1 MKVTDLLEVPLYT
14 GSPVTSEVPGEQPIA
29 LGGHPYVLEPS
40 LYQRITVERFRNP
53 YSQSQEPGEADLS
66 FKGAWKRSA
75 ERWNH
80 GMGQDFWDQYDSDRA
95 RFRLSKGI
103 DVWSA
108 VAGEFNQNRAQL
120 LHDTRNIRSSANTNL
135 VLLSVNTIMYVAD
148 GQQVYKCTDP
158 TGATPTFT
166 SVVIHNGE
174 AATTVNDLTT
184 NGTVVWAALG
194 VNGIHQTTVGATTST
209 HFSAFAATACQYANG
224 RLLAANL
231 NQLVEIDAAGVS
243 TTILTHANTSFVWT
257 NIVGAPNG
265 IYAGGNAGDRA
276 ELYFIGLKADHSL
289 DVPRYAATLP
299 DGETLNTMF
308 FYNGVMLIATSRGL
322 RLATVTSA
330 DGLSYGSVVKV
341 TNGIRCLE
349 PQAEFCW
356 FGWTNYD
363 SGSTGL
369 GRASLAAFT
378 GDLVPAYSTDL
389 MATAQGTVTSV
400 VTYGPYRY
408 FAVAGAGVF
417 AEFANLV
424 SSGTIQSGWINFS
437 TTEKKVSVSVD
448 VRHEPLAGSIGVS
461 MTQETGAVSGV
472 GTSATQASLGPDTPM
487 ASDPISSESFELT
500 FTFTRS
506 GSDATLGPILR
517 WWIFRALITPW
528 RPDEIHIPIILR
540 TGVEVTDFGDGHQ
553 VWFDPLAEWLFL
565 KNLESTGAPVTY
577 QEGTQSYVGYI
588 EQVEQIPDKERQ
600 WTPDRSFLEGLVVV
614 RFITLSP
621 AA

>member
-1 MKVTDLLEVPLYT
+1 MRTNDLLESPLYT
-14 GSPVTSEVPGEQPIA
+14 GTPITSAVPGEQPVAI
-29 LGGHPYVLEPS
+29 GGHPYVLEPS
-40 LYQRITVERFRNP
+40 LYERVTVERFRNP

-120 LHDTRNIRSSANTNL
+120 LHDTRNIRVSSNTNL
-135 VLLSVNTIMYVAD
+135 VLLSVNTIMYLAD

-158 TGATPTFT
+158 TGSSPTWT

-174 AATTVNDLTT
+174 TAVTVNDLTT
-184 NGTVVWAALG
+184 NGAVVWAALG
-194 VNGIHQTTVGATTST
+194 VNGIHSTVIGATTSV
-209 HFSAFAATACQYANG
+209 HFSDYAATLCQYANG
-224 RLLAANL
+224 RLIAANL
-231 NQLVEIDAAGVS
+231 NDLVEVNADG
-243 TTILTHANTSFVWT
+243 TTNPLMTHDNLSFVWT
-257 NIVGAPNG
+257 TIAGAPNG
-265 IYAGGNAGDRA
+265 IYVGGNVGDRN

-289 DVPRYAATLP
+289 DAPRFAGAMP
-299 DGETLNTMF
+299 DGETVNTMT
-308 FYNGVMLIATSRGL
+308 FYQGVMILGTSKGV
-322 RLATVTSA
+322 RLANTTTA
-330 DGLSYGSVVKV
+330 DGLSEGSVVKV
-341 TNGIRCLE
+341 PTGSHCLE
-349 PQAEFCW
+349 PEAEFVF
-356 FGWTNYD
+356 FGWSNYD

-369 GRASLAAFT
+369 GRISLATFIS
-378 GDLVPAYSTDL
+378 DLTPARSSDL
-389 MATAQGTVTSV
+389 MATAQGVTTSV
-400 VTYGPYRY
+400 VSYGPYRY

-417 AEFANLV
+417 AEYANLV
-424 SSGTIQSGWINFS
+424 PSGTIQSGWVNFS
-437 TTEKKVSVSVD
+437 TTEKKVAVSVD
-448 VRHEPLAGSIGVS
+448 VRHEPLAGTVS
-461 MTQETGAVSGV
+461 CAMTQETGAVADV

-487 ASDPISSESFELT
+487 ASDPISSESFELV
-500 FTFTRS
+500 FTLTRS
-506 GSDATLGPILR
+506 GSDATLGPIMR

-528 RPDEIHIPIILR
+528 RPEEIHIPIILR

-553 VWFDPLAEWLFL
+553 VWFDPLAEWLYL
-565 KNLESTGAPVTY
+565 KNLESTGAPVAY
-577 QEGTQSYVGYI
+577 QEGTQSYLGYI
-588 EQVEQIPDKERQ
+588 EQVDSIQDKERQ